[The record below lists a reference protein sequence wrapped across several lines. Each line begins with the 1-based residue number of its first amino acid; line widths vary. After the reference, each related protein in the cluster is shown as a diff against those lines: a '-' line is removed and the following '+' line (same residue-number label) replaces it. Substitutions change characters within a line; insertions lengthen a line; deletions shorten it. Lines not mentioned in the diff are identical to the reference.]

1 MLLSAITSYSGKM
14 TDYCNDNL
22 GVCYWPLFF
31 KKKEERKEAISEQR
45 PSHVVCL
52 RGSGA
57 FLKVCL

>member
-1 MLLSAITSYSGKM
+1 MLLSAITAYPGKM

-22 GVCYWPLFF
+22 GVCHWPLFL
-31 KKKEERKEAISEQR
+31 KKAISEQR
-45 PSHVVCL
+45 PSHEVCI